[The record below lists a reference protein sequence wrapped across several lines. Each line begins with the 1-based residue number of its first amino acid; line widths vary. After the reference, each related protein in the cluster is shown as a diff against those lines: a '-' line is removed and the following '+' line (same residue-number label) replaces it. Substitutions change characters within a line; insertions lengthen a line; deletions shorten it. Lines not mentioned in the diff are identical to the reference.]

1 MPGQTIGTVNVQYGN
16 RGGGVGRPGATGPTG
31 ATGIAGATGTAG
43 TSVNIVGSVATSAD
57 LNPSYSGN
65 VNDSYLADDTN
76 NLWVWTGTNWINAG
90 NITGPIGATGT
101 QGVQGASGPQ
111 GNFGATGIRGASGSI
126 GLTGATGADGVQGA
140 TGSIGLTGATG
151 LQGSTGLT
159 GATGVQGI
167 QGASGIAGATGI
179 QGASGIGATGP
190 KGDTGSVGAS
200 GIASLQTYTVNAST
214 TNEVVID
221 TLDPM
226 EVRSVKYE
234 MQITHGTDFQATEL
248 RLLIDEPYAYVTEYG
263 SIGTALGQFSAYYSP
278 VTNNYSSPDINIGA
292 LSVWNST
299 NFRVYS
305 NSDAVT
311 MALLSIPVGTS
322 ITVTDNAS
330 NSYTLTLATAFSLT
344 SAGILDCTTVQ
355 TRSPTKIIDNIS
367 WTGTG
372 LAELRFTPFNTLT
385 TIKFIPTIIT

>member
-126 GLTGATGADGVQGA
+126 GLTGATGVGTQGDTGATGATGVQGA
-140 TGSIGLTGATG
+140 SGSIGLTGATG
-151 LQGSTGLT
+151 IQGIQGASGSIGLT
-159 GATGVQGI
+159 GATGVGV
-167 QGASGIAGATGI
+167 QGASGVSGATGI
-179 QGASGIGATGP
+179 Q
-190 KGDTGSVGAS
+190 GAS

-355 TRSPTKIIDNIS
+355 TRSPTKIINNIT

-372 LAELRFTPFNTLT
+372 LTELRFKPFNTST
-385 TIKFIPTIIT
+385 TIKFIPTTIA